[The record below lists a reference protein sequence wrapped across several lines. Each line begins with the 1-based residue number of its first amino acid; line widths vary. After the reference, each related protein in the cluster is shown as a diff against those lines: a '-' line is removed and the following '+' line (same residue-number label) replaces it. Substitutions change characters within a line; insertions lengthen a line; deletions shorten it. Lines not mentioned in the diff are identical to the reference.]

1 MPDDSRA
8 VTGQADLYVGDEAL
22 SGFAGRLGEIE
33 ASLRDGGITTSTVA
47 RLGLERSSFGEGVA
61 SLSDLPARYES
72 VVARL
77 EDFVRIRQ
85 EAMEALGIVTLLSE
99 RGYEAV
105 ELEQRQRL
113 QTIMA
118 GWEERYAADRAG
130 ESPGRP

>member
-1 MPDDSRA
+1 MTDDPRA
-8 VTGQADLYVGDEAL
+8 PTGQAGLFVGDGAL

-33 ASLRDGGITTSTVA
+33 AALQDSGITISTIA
-47 RLGLERSSFGEGVA
+47 RLRLERGSFGEGVVA
-61 SLSDLPARYES
+61 LSDLPARYES
-72 VVARL
+72 VLARL

-113 QTIMA
+113 HAIMA
-118 GWEERYAADRAG
+118 GWEERYATDRAG
-130 ESPGRP
+130 DGPDRR